1 MAELL
6 IYCRQRRSNN
16 LLRKIA
22 NTDSLMIDNRQ
33 LDDLLQEALERGWI
47 ISIDDVWLSLVQIF
61 NHQQVPIKD
70 WPGGLILPAKPP
82 SIHHTEAAQGS
93 VKIN

>member
-6 IYCRQRRSNN
+6 IYCRQRRSSN

-22 NTDSLMIDNRQ
+22 NTDNLMIDNNQ
-33 LDDLLQEALERGWI
+33 LDDLLQEALERGWL
-47 ISIDDVWLSLVQIF
+47 ISIDDVWIGLVQIF

-70 WPGGLILPAKPP
+70 WPGGLILPTKHP
-82 SIHHTEAAQGS
+82 SIPHTEVAQGN
-93 VKIN
+93 VKTA